1 MTETENFRTERLM
14 VRPWQIEDL
23 PLAAAA
29 APAYRTVEKFLA
41 EFGRRLQYRTEVVLP
56 LAVE

>member
-1 MTETENFRTERLM
+1 L
-14 VRPWQIEDL
+14 L
-23 PLAAAA
+23 PLPRLRIALF
-29 APAYRTVEKFLA
+29 EKFLA